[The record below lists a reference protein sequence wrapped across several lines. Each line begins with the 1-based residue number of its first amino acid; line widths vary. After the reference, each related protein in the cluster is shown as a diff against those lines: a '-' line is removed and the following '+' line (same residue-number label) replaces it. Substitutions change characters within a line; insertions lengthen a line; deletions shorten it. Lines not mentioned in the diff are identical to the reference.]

1 MKFMP
6 RSRLT
11 SILLLVTTFA
21 ILGVS
26 PSYGQSVAPDFTL
39 TDINGRRFSLSGFR
53 GKIVLID
60 FFATWCPPCRE
71 EIPHLK
77 TLSNLYPNDTFV
89 MISVDSS
96 PLDTEEAVRK
106 WVQEYEVTWTV
117 VPPSTDSAGV
127 ANKYEIVWLPTL
139 VFVDQESYIR
149 GRYVGL
155 TEAEVLRSRIEV
167 IIPEFSTPP
176 LVMIISLATALLLL
190 RRRRQCAMT
199 SNPS

>member
-11 SILLLVTTFA
+11 SALLLVTTVA

-26 PSYGQSVAPDFTL
+26 LSYGQSVAPDFTL

-60 FFATWCPPCRE
+60 FFATWCRPCRE

-77 TLSNLYPNDTFV
+77 TISNLYPNETLV
-89 MISVDSS
+89 IISVDID
-96 PLDTEEAVRK
+96 PILDTEQNVRK
-106 WVQEYEVTWTV
+106 WVQEYGLTWIV

-127 ANKYEIVWLPTL
+127 ANKYEIVALPTL
-139 VFVDQESYIR
+139 IFVDQESYIR

-190 RRRRQCAMT
+190 RRRRQ
-199 SNPS
+199 

>member
-1 MKFMP
+1 VKFMP